1 MLSAMQTASLSR
13 VVPFPARAAGAGP
26 VARLPTRQAKPRRVL
41 LPGSS
46 AGEAFEVLA
55 LSCID
60 RFRRNEALLGQTGDP
75 EALHQARVALRQLRS
90 VFSIFAPIL
99 ADARVEPW
107 RDELRWLA
115 AATNEARDL
124 DVLVGR
130 IDDPPPALIEARDRA
145 GARARRALASPRA
158 RKLTLELVEALE
170 RGVRFGGESPAYLTA
185 AEFASMSLDRLH
197 RKVARKGRHLRRLD
211 DADLHQLRIAAKKLR
226 YASEFFAALFPS
238 LPAHRRQER
247 FIRALRALQD
257 RLGELQDLAVA
268 PALLERLGVP
278 RASWPKLAGRKRLV
292 RGADAQ
298 FDRAMDAR
306 PFWR

>member
-13 VVPFPARAAGAGP
+13 IVPFPARPASPGP

-60 RFRRNEALLGQTGDP
+60 RFQRNEALLGQTGEP

-107 RDELRWLA
+107 RSELRWLA
-115 AATNEARDL
+115 ATTNEARDL
-124 DVLVGR
+124 DVLVGQL
-130 IDDPPPALIEARDRA
+130 DDPPAALTEARERA
-145 GARARRALASPRA
+145 AARARRALASPRA
-158 RKLTLELVEALE
+158 RKLMLELVEALE
-170 RGVRFGGESPAYLTA
+170 RGVRFGGESLAYLTA
-185 AEFASMSLDRLH
+185 AEFAEMSLDRLR
-197 RKVARKGRHLRRLD
+197 RKVAKKGRHFRRLD
-211 DADLHQLRIAAKKLR
+211 DEQLHELRIAAKKLR

-238 LPAHRRQER
+238 LPAHQRQER
-247 FIRALRALQD
+247 FIRALRSLQD
-257 RLGELQDLAVA
+257 RLGDLQDLAVA
-268 PALLERLGVP
+268 PVLLERLEVP
-278 RASWPKLAGRKRLV
+278 PSCWPRLGGRKRLV
-292 RGADAQ
+292 RRADAQ
-298 FDRAMDAR
+298 FDRVLEAR
-306 PFWR
+306 PFWT